1 MSTADLAK
9 SPPIVENN
17 SEHVNFFKEVEEGIA
32 ELKQTNKEHDKEV
45 KEDKEKYEK
54 QIGYLTYL
62 GQDTNEAL
70 GKKNWYE
77 EAPNRDPDQKGEVNL
92 KSKQRE
98 DPLCVVKKLTEKHKK
113 IRENFKEIE
122 KFKEYKSILNK
133 KYRRKR
139 KRSHSV
145 SDSSDDSHRKRIKHK
160 SEKSEKRKY
169 KDKKL
174 KRVRDSSIDCKKT
187 QKTDATVSSEDDDE
201 KLRKAEKQKKLDIL
215 RADRLKREKEEK
227 KRTDE
232 LLAKIKGGEINGE
245 NKGKKDTGKQKYN
258 SQFNP
263 ELAKQNYDY
272 KYSFNKKYC

>member
-122 KFKEYKSILNK
+122 KFKQYKSILNK

-160 SEKSEKRKY
+160 SEKSKY

-232 LLAKIKGGEINGE
+232 LLAKIKGGGR
-245 NKGKKDTGKQKYN
+245 T
-258 SQFNP
+258 
-263 ELAKQNYDY
+263 
-272 KYSFNKKYC
+272 